1 MEWREQG
8 ILLSARRHGEH
19 AAIIEVFTETQGLHA
34 GVVRG
39 GASRKLAPVLQPGAQ
54 LDLSWRARLQD
65 HLGAFTVE
73 PVKSRAAQVM
83 GDRAALAGLNAIC
96 GLLRFAMAERD
107 PHPELYAQT
116 LDLFDRLGGDP
127 AWPLAYMFWELA
139 LLEALGYGLDL
150 ESCAVTGE
158 TQGLRYVSPKSGRA
172 VSEKGA
178 GDWAARLLPLPPS
191 LRGLIGS
198 NALDE
203 VSDGLRTTGHFLEAW
218 MAPALGNKPLPA
230 ARGRLLE
237 QLQAGKPDT

>member
-1 MEWREQG
+1 MDWRGQG
-8 ILLSARRHGEH
+8 ILLSVRRHGEH
-19 AAIIEVFTETQGLHA
+19 AAIIEVFTEEHGLHA

-39 GASRKLAPVLQPGAQ
+39 GTSRKMAPVLQPGAQ

-83 GDRAALAGLNAIC
+83 GDRQALAGLNSIC
-96 GLLRFAMAERD
+96 GLLCFALAERD

-127 AWPLAYMFWELA
+127 AWPLAYMFWEIA
-139 LLEALGYGLDL
+139 LLEELGFGLDL
-150 ESCAVTGE
+150 DSCAVTGE
-158 TQGLRYVSPKSGRA
+158 TQDLRYVSPKSGRA

-178 GDWAARLLPLPPS
+178 GDWADRLLPLPPS

-198 NALDE
+198 DALDE
-203 VSDGLRTTGHFLEAW
+203 VADGLRTTGHFLDKW
-218 MAPALGNKPLPA
+218 MAPSLGNKLVPA
-230 ARGRLLE
+230 ARQRLVDALS
-237 QLQAGKPDT
+237 G